1 MLAVLLGHAKM
12 WAFQAALETD
22 LPDGP
27 EAAPLLQAYFPRR
40 LQAFAA
46 QFPAHPLRR
55 EIVAT
60 VAVNY
65 VINEVGVTFLS
76 RAMATT
82 RKGIGEVVA
91 AYLEVDREVQASDLR
106 RRIETAGL
114 EAGAENEL
122 LLELEDALE
131 GMVRARLTSGTADG
145 AAALEPIR
153 ARLTGAGAA
162 AAKS

>member
-1 MLAVLLGHAKM
+1 LSRADNGIPSRQELLEDPLRERGLPRPMLAVLLGHAKM

-46 QFPAHPLRR
+46 QFPSHPLRR

-65 VINEVGVTFLS
+65 VINEAGVTFLS

-91 AYLEVDREVQASDLR
+91 AYLAVDREVQASDLR
-106 RRIETAGL
+106 RRIESAGL

-122 LLELEDALE
+122 LLEMEDALE
-131 GMVRARLTSGTADG
+131 GM
-145 AAALEPIR
+145 
-153 ARLTGAGAA
+153 
-162 AAKS
+162 